1 MFGTKQIL
9 KSINYYYCFT
19 IFYLAHQNIN
29 KYRWE
34 KRQPIWEAEYM
45 ALIDETLRSLLRK
58 NKVPNGKN
66 SGRHKQVIYLQKN
79 AMKNKVLKYL
89 IWLNSETINDQI
101 FYHTAEIKIG
111 RKMYMKSLKYI
122 LLKKISIEAY
132 QLPDGNMSIWIKSLS
147 LLRKYSTTLNVFQW

>member
-1 MFGTKQIL
+1 
-9 KSINYYYCFT
+9 
-19 IFYLAHQNIN
+19 
-29 KYRWE
+29 
-34 KRQPIWEAEYM
+34 M

-58 NKVPNGKN
+58 NKDPNGKN
-66 SGRHKQVIYLQKN
+66 SWRHKQVIYLQKN
-79 AMKNKVLKYL
+79 TMKNKVLKYL

-101 FYHTAEIKIG
+101 FYHTVEIKIG

-132 QLPDGNMSIWIKSLS
+132 QLPAGNMSIWIKSLS